1 MADRP
6 RRYRVAL
13 VATARN
19 GRRKALV
26 RREVDAL
33 DGDEA
38 WILVR
43 ESFRRVVRL
52 LDRHGI
58 PHAVHV
64 EPLQSR

>member
-1 MADRP
+1 MTDRP

-13 VATARN
+13 VATAKN

-26 RREVDAL
+26 RREVNAL

-38 WILVR
+38 WLQVR
-43 ESFRRVVRL
+43 HGFRRAVRL

-58 PHAVHV
+58 PHAVTV
-64 EPLQSR
+64 EPLQPC

>member
-1 MADRP
+1 MADRL

-13 VATARN
+13 VATAKS

-38 WILVR
+38 WLLVR
-43 ESFRRVVRL
+43 GAFRRAVRL
-52 LDRHGI
+52 LDHHGI
-58 PHAVHV
+58 PHAVTV
-64 EPLQSR
+64 EPLQPR